1 MIDFKLNNP
10 TGTEYEIKSTP
21 IWFGQ
26 VVRKYQL
33 PKELINRLNE
43 EIDGRTDHSSWN
55 DYLAG
60 NLETQNMLYFNDD
73 KGQIKQSVSD
83 SFVDMFKNLGHD
95 YMSLVP
101 HIKSYQAELITIWY
115 NDQKKHEFNPIHG
128 HNGRTPVGITGV
140 LYLKVPEGINEGRKV
155 KQFFQGSSAE
165 GRTHIFS
172 NDASQLSRRSFL
184 PKLQEGDFYIFP
196 YDVQHLVYSFTA
208 DVTRRSLS
216 FNMDVNGIIF
226 KEQ

>member
-33 PKELINRLNE
+33 PKALVNRLNE
-43 EIDGRTDHSSWN
+43 EIDGRKDHSKWN

-60 NLETQNMLYFNDD
+60 NLETQNMLYFKDD

-83 SFVDMFKNLGHD
+83 SFVDVFKNLGYD

-101 HIKSYQAELITIWY
+101 HVKSYQADLMTIWY
-115 NDQKKHEFNPIHG
+115 NDQ
-128 HNGRTPVGITGV
+128 
-140 LYLKVPEGINEGRKV
+140 RK
-155 KQFFQGSSAE
+155 
-165 GRTHIFS
+165 THKTI
-172 NDASQLSRRSFL
+172 LSRVFC
-184 PKLQEGDFYIFP
+184 
-196 YDVQHLVYSFTA
+196 
-208 DVTRRSLS
+208 
-216 FNMDVNGIIF
+216 
-226 KEQ
+226 

>member
-33 PKELINRLNE
+33 PKALVNRLNE
-43 EIDGRTDHSSWN
+43 EIDGRKDHSKWN

-60 NLETQNMLYFNDD
+60 NLETQNMLYFKDD
-73 KGQIKQSVSD
+73 KDQIKQSVSD
-83 SFVDMFKNLGHD
+83 SFVDVFKNLGYD

-101 HIKSYQAELITIWY
+101 HVKSYQADLMTIWY
-115 NDQKKHEFNPIHG
+115 NDQKKYEFNPIHG
-128 HNGRTPVGITGV
+128 HTGRTPVGITGV
-140 LYLKVPEGINEGRKV
+140 LYLKVPEGINEGRHI
-155 KQFFQGSSAE
+155 KQFYHGSSAE

-184 PKLQEGDFYIFP
+184 PDLKEGDFYIFP

-216 FNMDVNGIIF
+216 FNMNVQSLVF
-226 KEQ
+226 REK